1 MKIAIVG
8 IFICLTSLYSFG
20 QDSTSQSTGYKK
32 FEEEYKRYRDS
43 ADKYALVPAVSM
55 SLIGN
60 REVEI
65 NLFNSLLTANKYWN
79 DAHDRIDLNARAT
92 YLYNTL
98 QVTYGVSKDFRF
110 NIGIDINAVT
120 GRIDADPNSSMFQIF
135 NSSTSGNSRYAGAL
149 ASIAPRIRWRPIKK
163 NYKFTIQASVSIPT
177 VQTDNKKNVLG
188 QNQFYFSS
196 QFLYNQPLAKR
207 LFLFSQ
213 LDIQYGF
220 KNSKMPQVLYTPL
233 SFYLSYLLPK
243 KTVLFTLA
251 RYLPII
257 RESTSW
263 KYDGYTFQAGGG
275 VQYSFN
281 KAFLLNAFYA
291 GTVYGRNYGNYQN
304 YNLGLRYL
312 FQ

>member
-120 GRIDADPNSSMFQIF
+120 GRIDGDPNSSMFQIF

-188 QNQFYFSS
+188 QN
-196 QFLYNQPLAKR
+196 
-207 LFLFSQ
+207 
-213 LDIQYGF
+213 
-220 KNSKMPQVLYTPL
+220 
-233 SFYLSYLLPK
+233 
-243 KTVLFTLA
+243 
-251 RYLPII
+251 
-257 RESTSW
+257 
-263 KYDGYTFQAGGG
+263 
-275 VQYSFN
+275 
-281 KAFLLNAFYA
+281 
-291 GTVYGRNYGNYQN
+291 
-304 YNLGLRYL
+304 
-312 FQ
+312 